1 MHYQAQQAQQGQVP
15 ESVDNQLNVT
25 SQEDA
30 KPIEE
35 AVAVLLLRA
44 ANIDGKKDAK
54 EIDAIKKLIIKQFN
68 YDEQKTNAL
77 IDSASDKEESST
89 DLFEWSKI
97 INDYYDLDS
106 KKIVFSMMCEIICAD
121 GLIDPFESNFIRRLS
136 GLLYI
141 SDKEA
146 GIIKKQVMKEKD
158 MQ

>member
-1 MHYQAQQAQQGQVP
+1 MKKFI
-15 ESVDNQLNVT
+15 EKLFRRKSLENKNENLT
-25 SQEDA
+25 SSSL
-30 KPIEE
+30 IEE

-97 INDYYDLDS
+97 INDHYDLDS

>member
-1 MHYQAQQAQQGQVP
+1 MKKFI
-15 ESVDNQLNVT
+15 EKLFRRKSSENKNEDLT
-25 SQEDA
+25 SSSL
-30 KPIEE
+30 IEE

-77 IDSASDKEESST
+77 IVSASDKEESST

-97 INDYYDLDS
+97 INDHYDLDS

>member
-1 MHYQAQQAQQGQVP
+1 MKKFI
-15 ESVDNQLNVT
+15 EKLFRRKSSENKNEDLT
-25 SQEDA
+25 SSSL
-30 KPIEE
+30 IEE

-97 INDYYDLDS
+97 INDHYDLDS

-141 SDKEA
+141 ADKEA

-158 MQ
+158 MQRLM

>member
-1 MHYQAQQAQQGQVP
+1 MKKFI
-15 ESVDNQLNVT
+15 EKLFRRKSSENKNEDLT
-25 SQEDA
+25 SSSL
-30 KPIEE
+30 IEE

-97 INDYYDLDS
+97 INDHYDLDS

-158 MQ
+158 M

>member
-1 MHYQAQQAQQGQVP
+1 MKKFI
-15 ESVDNQLNVT
+15 EKLFRRKSSENKNEDLT
-25 SQEDA
+25 SSSL
-30 KPIEE
+30 IEE

-68 YDEQKTNAL
+68 YDKQKTNAL
-77 IDSASDKEESST
+77 INSASDKEESST

-97 INDYYDLDS
+97 INDHYDLDS

>member
-1 MHYQAQQAQQGQVP
+1 MKKFI
-15 ESVDNQLNVT
+15 EKLFRRKSSENKNEDLT
-25 SQEDA
+25 SSSL
-30 KPIEE
+30 IEE

-44 ANIDGKKDAK
+44 ANIDGKKDSK

-97 INDYYDLDS
+97 INDHYDLDS

>member
-1 MHYQAQQAQQGQVP
+1 MKKFI
-15 ESVDNQLNVT
+15 EKLFKRKSSENKNEDLT
-25 SQEDA
+25 SSSL
-30 KPIEE
+30 IEE

-97 INDYYDLDS
+97 INDHYDLDS

>member
-1 MHYQAQQAQQGQVP
+1 MKKFI
-15 ESVDNQLNVT
+15 EKLFKRKSSENKDEDLT
-25 SQEDA
+25 SSSL
-30 KPIEE
+30 IEE

-97 INDYYDLDS
+97 INDHYDLDS

-121 GLIDPFESNFIRRLS
+121 GLIDPFESNYIRRLS